1 MTSGPKRLALRADI
15 SRDEIDDAMLEL
27 GLVLVNVI
35 RESRERPGQFVA
47 RSAGTAH
54 TVQFVEDRRLDL
66 HYAIVSGSDSSG
78 LAGALEQRLSTPGGE
93 TEPRRRLAVAALSND
108 EATALELLTLLLNSE
123 QRPDRAF
130 ACVVASYFECVSVQ
144 RLAQQASL
152 QEENADLRN
161 ALVEVANRSVASGK
175 SV

>member
-1 MTSGPKRLALRADI
+1 MTTGPKRLALRAGI

-27 GLVLVNVI
+27 GLILVNVV
-35 RESRERPGQFVA
+35 RESRQRPGQLVA
-47 RSAGTAH
+47 RSASAAC

-66 HYAIVSGSDSSG
+66 YYAIVSGSDSAG

-93 TEPRRRLAVAALSND
+93 TNPRRRLAVAALSND
-108 EATALELLTLLLNSE
+108 EATALELLTPLLNSE

-144 RLAQQASL
+144 RLAHRASL
-152 QEENADLRN
+152 QEENAEPRN
-161 ALVEVANRSVASGK
+161 ALSEVANRILAPGEAV
-175 SV
+175 